1 MARAGYAGRLLF
13 LFMALLT
20 AILAGCGGK
29 GGSEGSSGQANT
41 SATVERLEVN
51 PVDSQAAKGTTVP
64 FKAVAILSNGTSRDV
79 TQEVAWSSSDTA
91 VATMD
96 AATRGLARAVAEGTA
111 DITASHEGKSASGK
125 LTVTSA
131 VVTGFQITPVNPSLP
146 KGTQLQLQLT
156 TTLSDGTTQDL
167 TAQAEWSSSQAAI
180 AFVSNAPDSKG
191 ELDGLAKGTAVITAT
206 AMGRSATANVTVRD
220 AAPTAIKITPVAP
233 ELAVGGELRFVAM
246 ATYSDGSR
254 VDVTYSQHV
263 EWSSSDT
270 SVATVSNVNGASVQS
285 SDKGRAVA
293 LKEGSTTISV
303 RVPGLTLTDSTV
315 LSVVPL
321 ALTAIEV
328 TPLDPSA
335 GKGSTLMFKAYAKY
349 NDGSRVDV
357 TEHSGTVWSSS
368 DADVAPVSNV
378 EGKRGEVKALEKGEA
393 EIQAVHAGM
402 TGSSQ
407 LTVTDATV
415 KSIRVTGEA
424 HVILLQMSAQF
435 TATAT
440 YTDGSVLDVTE
451 QATWLSTSTSV
462 AQISNAAG
470 SKGLA
475 TGVGDGITYLQA
487 KLDGVSNYDSLEV
500 KDATIERLE
509 IEPSTISLP
518 KLTSGTPRARAY
530 LSDDTQLTLNHA
542 VTWSSANPEIATV
555 SDDAG
560 SKGLITGVEMG
571 STTVTAIEPLSG
583 KQGSATV
590 TITQPKVSYV
600 VISPANAVLPAGVD
614 QQYTVVVHYVDG
626 SKFDFTNEST
636 WTSADENIAAFQS
649 PKPGLLTPLTG
660 GETTICADTYG
671 SINCTTVTVLGLDSI
686 DVTPKNAT
694 LRNSGSQQ
702 YAAVGTYSDGSQ
714 RTLTSQVTWSSS
726 HTQWVTISNTDG
738 SRGLA
743 RAVGGTPVLPVTV
756 TIGASL
762 SGVTGSTTVTRT
774 F

>member
-1 MARAGYAGRLLF
+1 MVRAGYAGRLLF

-29 GGSEGSSGQANT
+29 GGSDGGGQASS
-41 SATVERLEVN
+41 SATIERLEVD

-79 TQEVAWSSSDTA
+79 TQEVTWSSSDTA
-91 VATMD
+91 VATLD
-96 AATRGLARAVAEGTA
+96 GVTRGLVRAVAEGTA
-111 DITASHEGKSASGK
+111 NITASHEGKSASGK

-131 VVTGFQITPVNPSLP
+131 VVTSFQITPVNPSLP
-146 KGTQLQLQLT
+146 KGTLQQLQLT
-156 TTLSDGTTQDL
+156 STLSDGTTQDL
-167 TAQAEWSSSQAAI
+167 TAQAEWSSAQAAI
-180 AFVSNAPDSKG
+180 AFVSNAPGSKG
-191 ELDGLAKGTAVITAT
+191 ELEALAKGTAEITAT

-220 AAPTAIKITPVAP
+220 AAPTSIKITPVSP

-254 VDVTYSQHV
+254 VDVTYSPYV
-263 EWSSSDT
+263 DWSSSDAT
-270 SVATVSNVNGASVQS
+270 VATVSNVNGASVQS

-293 LKEGSTTISV
+293 LKQGTTTIAV
-303 RVPGLTLTDSTV
+303 KVPGLTLTDSTV

-321 ALTAIEV
+321 ALSAIEV
-328 TPLDPSA
+328 TPLNPSA
-335 GKGSTLMFKAYAKY
+335 GQGSTLMFKAYAKY

-368 DADVAPVSNV
+368 DSDVAPVSNV
-378 EGKRGEVKALEKGEA
+378 AGSRGEVKALAKGVA

-415 KSIRVTGEA
+415 KSIRVTGET
-424 HVILLQMSAQF
+424 HVILLQMTAQF
-435 TATAT
+435 TAVAT

-487 KLDGVSNYDSLEV
+487 KLDGVSSYDSLEV
-500 KDATIERLE
+500 KDATIERLAV
-509 IEPSTISLP
+509 EPTDISLP

-530 LSDDTQLTLNHA
+530 LSDGTQLTINHA
-542 VTWSSANPEIATV
+542 VNWSSANPAIATV

-560 SKGLITGVEMG
+560 SKGLITGVEQG
-571 STTVTAIEPLSG
+571 TTTVTAVEPLSG

-590 TITQPKVSYV
+590 KITAPKVTHV
-600 VISPANAVLPAGVD
+600 EITPVNATLAAGVD
-614 QQYTVVVHYVDG
+614 QQFTVLVHYADG
-626 SKFDFTNEST
+626 SVVDFTNEST
-636 WTSADENIAAFQS
+636 WSSADESIADFQS
-649 PKPGLLTPLTG
+649 PKPGLLSPLG
-660 GETTICADTYG
+660 AGETTVCADTYG
-671 SINCTTVTVLGLDSI
+671 SVNCTTVTVLGLDSI

-694 LRNSGSQQ
+694 LRNGGSQQ
-702 YAAVGTYSDGSQ
+702 YVALGTYSDGSQ

-743 RAVGGTPVLPVTV
+743 KAVGAAPVFPVTV
-756 TIGASL
+756 TISASL
-762 SGVTGSTTVTRT
+762 AGVTGSTTVTRS